1 MKRDKILIVEDD
13 IDLLNLIDFNLTR
26 KGYITTSFMG
36 GFDVIKKID
45 DFKPD
50 LIILDLMLPEMDGW
64 MLCRWVKDNED
75 EWIKKIPI
83 LILSAK
89 AQPSDRA
96 FGLYIG
102 ADDYMVKPFDI
113 IELLLRVERLLKKS
127 IGKQNL
133 TLPS

>member
-13 IDLLNLIDFNLTR
+13 LDLLNLIDINLTR
-26 KGYITTSFMG
+26 KGYMTAGSID
-36 GFDVIKKID
+36 GFDAMKKID

-50 LIILDLMLPEMDGW
+50 LIVLDLMLPEIDGW
-64 MLCRWVKDNED
+64 VFCRWVKDNED

>member
-1 MKRDKILIVEDD
+1 MKREKILIVEDD
-13 IDLLNLIDFNLTR
+13 IDLLNLVDFNLTS
-26 KGYITTSFMG
+26 KGYITTSAMD
-36 GFDVIKKID
+36 GFDAIKKVD

-64 MLCRWVKDNED
+64 MFCRWAKDNEN
-75 EWIKKIPI
+75 EWIKKMPI

-89 AQPSDRA
+89 AQPDDRA

-113 IELLLRVERLLKKS
+113 TELLLRTERLLQRGYS
-127 IGKQNL
+127 HQNL
-133 TLPS
+133 A